1 MGITQTPSASGY
13 SVPNWQLISSA
24 SPSGVV
30 SYTFSGISGYSKL
43 RLVAE
48 LITAGASGTFGL
60 ISIQPNADSTATHY
74 LANSLSYNGSTF
86 SIQPNSGAYASL
98 VASNVQFAANST
110 VFGEW
115 EIDNA
120 NNSTAPKNVN
130 FWLTSSPS
138 ITSQNNGTAI
148 FTPTAAITSI
158 LFGNPSGTATISGN
172 LYLLG
177 AN

>member
-43 RLVAE
+43 RLVVE

-74 LANSLSYNGSTF
+74 LANSIFYGTPISITSNQGS
-86 SIQPNSGAYASL
+86 YASL
-98 VASNVQFAANST
+98 IASNVQFAANST

-130 FWLTSSPS
+130 FWLTSSTS
-138 ITSQNNGTAI
+138 TTSQNNGTAI

-158 LFGNPSGTATISGN
+158 LFGNPSGTGTISGN

>member
-43 RLVAE
+43 RLVVE
-48 LITAGASGTFGL
+48 LITAGASGTFGT

-74 LANSLSYNGSTF
+74 LANSILFSGSI
-86 SIQPNSGAYASL
+86 SVGSNPGSYASL
-98 VASNVQFAANST
+98 IASNAQFGASST

-130 FWLTSSPS
+130 FWLTSSAS
-138 ITSQNNGTAI
+138 GISQNNGTAI

-158 LFGNPSGTATISGN
+158 LFGNPAGTGTISGN

>member
-43 RLVAE
+43 RLVVE

-60 ISIQPNADSTATHY
+60 ISIQPNADSTVTHY
-74 LANSLSYNGSTF
+74 LANSISYSGSI
-86 SIQPNSGAYASL
+86 SIGSNPGAYASL
-98 VASNVQFAANST
+98 VAFNVPFAASST

-130 FWLTSSPS
+130 FWLTSSTS
-138 ITSQNNGTAI
+138 TTSQNNGTAI

-158 LFGNPSGTATISGN
+158 LFGNPAGTGTISGN

>member
-48 LITAGASGTFGL
+48 LITAGASGTFGI

-74 LANSLSYNGSTF
+74 FANSIFYGTSTSIVSNQGS
-86 SIQPNSGAYASL
+86 YASL
-98 VASNVQFAANST
+98 IASNVQFAANST

-130 FWLTSSPS
+130 FWLTSSTS
-138 ITSQNNGTAI
+138 TTSQNNGTAI